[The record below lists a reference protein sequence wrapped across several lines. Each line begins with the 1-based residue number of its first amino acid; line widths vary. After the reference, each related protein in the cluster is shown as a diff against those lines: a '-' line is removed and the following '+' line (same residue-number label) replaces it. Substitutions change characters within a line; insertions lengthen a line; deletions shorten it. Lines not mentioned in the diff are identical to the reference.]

1 MPEIL
6 KMLNQSQLFG
16 GLDASGLRC
25 IREIATEQVFS
36 RGGMVFSDGEPG
48 RGFYL
53 VAGGRVKVYKMSAE
67 GKEQI
72 LHVVGPGESIGA
84 VAVFSGKSYPANAQ
98 AILESRLLLFPRSRF
113 ASLLASNP
121 ELTMNLLALFARRL
135 REFTLQIESL
145 SLKEIPGRLAS
156 YLLDQSEKQKTPD
169 AVCLEVS
176 RSQLADFLGAAP
188 ESLSR
193 AFASL
198 TRWGLIEARGEQ
210 IRFLDPCGLQDLAAC
225 GKVPR

>member
-1 MPEIL
+1 MHEIL
-6 KMLNQSQLFG
+6 KILNQSQLFG
-16 GLDASGLRC
+16 GLDASSLRC
-25 IREIATEQVFS
+25 IREIAADQVFS
-36 RGGMVFSDGEPG
+36 KGGMIFSDGEPG
-48 RGFYL
+48 RGFFL
-53 VAGGRVKVYKMSAE
+53 VAGGRVKVYKISAD

-98 AILESRLLLFPRSRF
+98 AILKSRLLFFPRSRF
-113 ASLLASNP
+113 VALLAANP
-121 ELTMNLLALFARRL
+121 ELTMNLLAVFARRL

-156 YLLDQSEKQKTPD
+156 YLLDQAEKQKTPD

-176 RSQLADFLGAAP
+176 RSQLADILGAAP

-198 TRWGLIEARGEQ
+198 TQWRLIEARSGQ
-210 IRFLDPCGLQDLAAC
+210 IRFLNPCGLQNLAAY
-225 GKVPR
+225 GKRPR

>member
-6 KMLNQSQLFG
+6 KILNQSQLFG

-25 IREIATEQVFS
+25 IREIAADQVFS
-36 RGGMVFSDGEPG
+36 KGGMIFSDGEPG

-53 VAGGRVKVYKMSAE
+53 VAGGRVKVYKISAD

-98 AILESRLLLFPRSRF
+98 AILKSRLLFFPRSRF
-113 ASLLASNP
+113 VALLAANP
-121 ELTMNLLALFARRL
+121 ELTMNLLAVFARRL
-135 REFTLQIESL
+135 RKFTLQIESL

-176 RSQLADFLGAAP
+176 RSQLADILGAVP

-193 AFASL
+193 AFASMS
-198 TRWGLIEARGEQ
+198 RWRLIEARGAQ
-210 IRFLDPCGLQDLAAC
+210 IRFLDLCGLQELAAY
-225 GKVPR
+225 GKGPR

>member
-6 KMLNQSQLFG
+6 KMLKQSQLFG

-25 IREIATEQVFS
+25 IREIATDQDFS
-36 RGGMVFSDGEPG
+36 KGGIIFSDGEPG

-53 VAGGRVKVYKMSAE
+53 VAGGRVKIYKMSAE

-72 LHVVGPGESIGA
+72 LHVVGPGEAIGA

-98 AILESRLLLFPRSRF
+98 AIIDSRLLFFPRSRF
-113 ASLLASNP
+113 VALLAENP
-121 ELTMNLLALFARRL
+121 ELTMNLLAIFAKRL

-176 RSQLADFLGAAP
+176 RSQLADILGAAP

-193 AFASL
+193 AFAGL
-198 TRWGLIEARGEQ
+198 TRWGLIDARGDQ
-210 IRFLDPCGLQDLAAC
+210 IQFLDPCGLQDLAEY
-225 GKVPR
+225 GKGPR